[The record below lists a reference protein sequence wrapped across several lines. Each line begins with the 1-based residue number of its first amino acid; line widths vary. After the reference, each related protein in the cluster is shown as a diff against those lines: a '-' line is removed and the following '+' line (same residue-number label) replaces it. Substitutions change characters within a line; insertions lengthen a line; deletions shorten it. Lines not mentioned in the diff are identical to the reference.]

1 MRRQI
6 DFKLDAL
13 RSDRYQVT
21 TEGFLTCEAAVTRA
35 GVFDYRDE
43 TGKLIRELRPA
54 EEVFSKESLA
64 SLRMIPITF
73 LHPDELRVTVDNN
86 RNLSVGMTGENI
98 THDDQYVSCM
108 VKITDKHVVAYVLD
122 RHRQG
127 KDVELSC
134 GYDAEI
140 LPSVGKHPKDGH
152 YDVVQKNIRYN
163 HLSIVPKGRAGEN
176 VKLKL
181 DTRKKER
188 ASDPSDKIA
197 GLTRRID
204 AFQARIDAL
213 ESQVKAL
220 RAENSTLADPAG
232 DRIQRIVKE
241 RIALETAA
249 ARLGIQ
255 TDGLSDRAVKVAVIR
270 GRFHQFRADGRSDD
284 CIDARFDMVVEM
296 LDDEEKANR
305 SMGLAQVIRD
315 ARGAGVR
322 PVVDHRAEFI
332 RKTQELVDR

>member
-21 TEGFLTCEAAVTRA
+21 TEGFLTCEAAVTRS
-35 GVFDYRDE
+35 GVFDYYDE

-54 EEVFSKESLA
+54 EEVFSKASLD

-73 LHPDELRVTVDNN
+73 LHPEELRVTVDNN
-86 RNLSVGMTGENI
+86 KSLSVGMTGENI
-98 THDDQYVSCM
+98 SQDGQFVTCM
-108 VKITDKHVVAYVLD
+108 VKITDKQVVAYVLD
-122 RHRQG
+122 RHRRG

-134 GYDAEI
+134 GYDAEVV
-140 LPSVGKHPKDGH
+140 PEAGKHQTEGH
-152 YDVVQKNIRYN
+152 YDAVQKHIRYN

-181 DTRKKER
+181 DTRKRER
-188 ASDPSDKIA
+188 TGDKLA
-197 GLTRRID
+197 RID

-213 ESQVKAL
+213 ESQIKAL
-220 RAENSTLADPAG
+220 RAENAALADPAG

-241 RIALETAA
+241 RIALETVA
-249 ARLGIQ
+249 ARLGIK
-255 TDGLSDRAVKVAVIR
+255 TDGMNDRGIKVAVIR
-270 GRFHQFRADGRSDD
+270 GRFPQFRADGRSDD

-296 LDDEEKANR
+296 LDAEEEVNR
-305 SMGLAQVIRD
+305 TRGLAQVIRD
-315 ARGAGVR
+315 AKGAGIR
-322 PVVDHRAEFI
+322 PMVDHRAEFI
-332 RKTQELVDR
+332 RKTQELADR